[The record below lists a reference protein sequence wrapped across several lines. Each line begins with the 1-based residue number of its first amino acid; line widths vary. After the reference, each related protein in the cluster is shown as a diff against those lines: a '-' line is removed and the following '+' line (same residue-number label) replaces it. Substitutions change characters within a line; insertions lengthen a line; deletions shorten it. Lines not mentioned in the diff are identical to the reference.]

1 MEWMVPLR
9 RLDEAQQNVLRQC
22 AAIGEQPKWVEGF
35 AGSGKTVL
43 LVHAIQGWLQKNP
56 DSRVCIVVF
65 TRALMDLIRSGL
77 APEFRPRIPVMTYL
91 HFVNKDRQ
99 HYDLVV
105 VDEVQDVPANILG
118 AIRKRADR
126 LLVGGD
132 DAQSIYE
139 SGSRAGRIES
149 VLQPDRMK
157 LPMVYRLT
165 RKIINVVR
173 NILPDNNIVTATSGR
188 MEEIQ
193 VTLAHAESWDT
204 EMGWVWHQARRFTE
218 TGHPSVIVLPDH
230 PVIQRFTRFVAE
242 QEGRSLPDFPPDA
255 WNNHDYSAVN
265 QDFLDAGAGVC
276 LQYLGNGHGSLEDS
290 DARPVV
296 YVMTYHSVKGLDFR
310 TVFLPLL
317 TPETRFWKDPDID
330 RRLFFV
336 GATRSRRDLFM
347 SYHGSEP
354 HPYVQGMPAEEL
366 HKMEI
371 TASDDGD
378 EGDVFTF

>member
-22 AAIGEQPKWVEGF
+22 ANIGDQPKWVEGF

-43 LVHAIQGWLQKNP
+43 LVHAIQSYVQKNP
-56 DSRVCIVVF
+56 DRRVCIVVF
-65 TRALMDLIRSGL
+65 TRALMDLISSGL
-77 APEFRPRIPVMTYL
+77 APEFHSRIPVMTYL
-91 HFVNKDRQ
+91 QFVNKDRQ

-118 AIRKRADR
+118 AIHKRADR

-139 SGSRAGRIES
+139 SGSRAEKIQS
-149 VLQPDRMK
+149 ILQPDRMK

-173 NILPDNNIVTATSGR
+173 NILPDSNIVTATSGR

-193 VTLAHAESWDT
+193 VTLAHAESWEA
-204 EMGWVWHQARRFTE
+204 EMAWVWHQAKRFTE
-218 TGHPSVIVLPDH
+218 TGHPCVVVLPDH
-230 PVIQRFTRFVAE
+230 LVIQRFMRFVAE
-242 QEGRSLPDFPPDA
+242 QDGRSLPDFPPDA
-255 WNNHDYSAVN
+255 WKKHDYSAIN
-265 QDFLDAGAGVC
+265 QNSLDTSAGVC

-296 YVMTYHSVKGLDFR
+296 YVMTYHSIKGLDFR

-317 TPETRFWKDPDID
+317 TPKTRFWKEPDID

-347 SYHGSEP
+347 SYHGREP
-354 HPYVQGMPAEEL
+354 HPYVQSMPEEEL

-371 TASDDGD
+371 TAGDEQDDDG
-378 EGDVFTF
+378 FTF